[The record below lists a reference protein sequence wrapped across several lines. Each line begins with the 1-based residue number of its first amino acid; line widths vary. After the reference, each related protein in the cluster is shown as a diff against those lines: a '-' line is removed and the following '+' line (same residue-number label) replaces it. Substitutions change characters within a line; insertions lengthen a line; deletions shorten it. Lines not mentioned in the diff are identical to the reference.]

1 MFGVNQLK
9 KVLRNL
15 KKNAPF
21 LLMALPGAVWMIF
34 FFYIPVLGN
43 VVAFKEFRFSP
54 DGFFASLYNSK
65 WVGFQNFKF
74 LFSTDN
80 AYIMTRNTVL
90 YNLVFIILG
99 TLLAVVLAVIMSML
113 RSKKKIKVFQT
124 TMLFPYFIS
133 WVIIGFF
140 VYSFLSPD
148 KGALNS
154 ILAMM
159 GKDPINWYNEPK
171 YWPFIIIVIGI
182 WKNIGYNS
190 IIYFASIMG
199 IDPTYYEAA
208 IVDGANRWQQI
219 RHVTIPQIIPL
230 ISIMLILAVG
240 NIIRADFG
248 LFYNVTRN
256 SGPLN
261 QVTMVIDTYVYKG
274 LSASGDLGMSSA
286 AGLYQ
291 SVVGFVMLVSA
302 NAIIRRVDPES
313 GLF

>member
-9 KVLRNL
+9 KVLRNI

-21 LLMALPGAVWMIF
+21 LLMALPGAIWMIF

-74 LFSTDN
+74 LFATDN

-90 YNLVFIILG
+90 YNLVFIIVG
-99 TLLAVVLAVIMSML
+99 TFLAVVLAVIMSML
-113 RSKKKIKVFQT
+113 RSKKKIKIFQT
-124 TMLFPYFIS
+124 TMLFPYFLS

-140 VYSFLSPD
+140 VYSILSPD

-159 GKDPINWYNEPK
+159 GKEPVNWYNEPK
-171 YWPFIIIVIGI
+171 YWPVFIVIIGI

-230 ISIMLILAVG
+230 ISIMLILAIG
-240 NIIRADFG
+240 NIIRSDFG